1 MKIMK
6 NKYLSFLGSCLLAIS
21 MVSCLDA
28 SVDNDSLGTVVSAE
42 EIAAHLDVHGI
53 TPGSNKVIIKN
64 NNKEIGGMWD
74 YLVGVTT
81 AQCDTVLIP
90 FLGEQKL
97 KFYATCGAGQV
108 IVEKKVQ
115 INVIDYPLDPS
126 WAILAGKGTD
136 GKTWVW
142 DPNPGRGSWGCYGA
156 GGYGWSADVPNWS
169 CTAIGDT
176 SPQGVAVSAN
186 EYITFDL
193 NGGANATLHKADG
206 TEIKGSFAF
215 SMGTSADKA
224 ALKPSYR
231 DGTPTGKGWV
241 GTLTL
246 KGVSLPSGF
255 NYYTGAP
262 SRGTFDIAVFGDKE
276 MVLIEPDAGAV
287 LCDPNWSSVSTHWCF
302 VAKE

>member
-1 MKIMK
+1 MK
-6 NKYLSFLGSCLLAIS
+6 NKYLSFLGGCLLATVS
-21 MVSCLDA
+21 MTSCLDA
-28 SVDNDSLGTVVSAE
+28 SVDNDSLGSMVPAE
-42 EIAAHLDVHGI
+42 EIAANLEVHGI

-64 NNKEIGGMWD
+64 NNMGVGGMWD

-90 FLGEQKL
+90 FLGEQTL
-97 KFYATCGAGQV
+97 KFHATCGGAQV
-108 IVEKKVQ
+108 VVEKTVQ
-115 INVIDYPLDPS
+115 IDVIDYPLDPS
-126 WAILAGKGTD
+126 WAMLAGEGVE

-142 DPNPGRGSWGCYGA
+142 DSNPGRGSWGCYGA
-156 GGYGWSADVPNWS
+156 GGYGWSADVPNWG
-169 CTAIGDT
+169 CTPIGGT
-176 SPQGVAVSAN
+176 SDAGVAVSDK

-206 TEIKGSFAF
+206 TEVKGSFAF

-224 ALKPSYR
+224 ALKPSFR
-231 DGTPTGKGWV
+231 DGTPTGQGWV

-255 NYYTGAP
+255 NYYSGAA
-262 SRGTFDIAVFGDKE
+262 SRGTYDIAVFSDNE

>member
-1 MKIMK
+1 MK
-6 NKYLSFLGSCLLAIS
+6 NKYLSFLGGCLLATVS
-21 MVSCLDA
+21 MTSCLDA
-28 SVDNDSLGTVVSAE
+28 SVDNDSLGSMVPAE
-42 EIAAHLDVHGI
+42 EIAANLEVHGI

-64 NNKEIGGMWD
+64 NNMGVGGMWD

-81 AQCDTVLIP
+81 AQRDTVLIP
-90 FLGEQKL
+90 FLGEQTL
-97 KFYATCGAGQV
+97 KFHATCGGGQV
-108 IVEKKVQ
+108 VVEKTVQ
-115 INVIDYPLDPS
+115 IDVIDYPLDPS
-126 WAILAGKGTD
+126 WAMLAGEGVE

-142 DPNPGRGSWGCYGA
+142 DSNPGRGSWGCYGA
-156 GGYGWSADVPNWS
+156 GGYGWSADVPNWG
-169 CTAIGDT
+169 CTPIGGT
-176 SPQGVAVSAN
+176 SDAGVAVSDK

-206 TEIKGSFAF
+206 TEVKGSFAF

-224 ALKPSYR
+224 ALKPSFR
-231 DGTPTGKGWV
+231 DGTPTGQGWV

-255 NYYTGAP
+255 NYYSGAA
-262 SRGTFDIAVFGDKE
+262 SRGTYDIAVFSDNE

>member
-1 MKIMK
+1 MK
-6 NKYLSFLGSCLLAIS
+6 NKYLSFLGGCLLATVS
-21 MVSCLDA
+21 MTSCLDA
-28 SVDNDSLGTVVSAE
+28 SVDNDSLGSMVPAE
-42 EIAAHLDVHGI
+42 EIAANLEVHGI

-64 NNKEIGGMWD
+64 NNMGVGGMWD

-81 AQCDTVLIP
+81 AQRDTVLIP
-90 FLGEQKL
+90 FLGEQTL
-97 KFYATCGAGQV
+97 KFHATCGGGQV
-108 IVEKKVQ
+108 VVEKTVQ
-115 INVIDYPLDPS
+115 IDVIDYPLDPS
-126 WAILAGKGTD
+126 WAMLAGEGVE

-142 DPNPGRGSWGCYGA
+142 DSNPGRGSWGCYGA
-156 GGYGWSADVPNWS
+156 GGYGWSADVPNWG
-169 CTAIGDT
+169 CTPIGGT
-176 SPQGVAVSAN
+176 SDAGVAVSDK

-206 TEIKGSFAF
+206 TEVKGSFAF

-224 ALKPSYR
+224 ALKPSFR
-231 DGTPTGKGWV
+231 DGTPTDQGWV

-255 NYYTGAP
+255 NYYSGAA
-262 SRGTFDIAVFGDKE
+262 SRGTYDIAVFSDNE